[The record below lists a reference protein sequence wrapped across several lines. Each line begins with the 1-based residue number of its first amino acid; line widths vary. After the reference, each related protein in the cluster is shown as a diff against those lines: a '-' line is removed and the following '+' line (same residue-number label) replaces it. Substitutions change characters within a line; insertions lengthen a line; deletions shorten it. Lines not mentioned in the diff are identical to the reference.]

1 MSITE
6 TTSIINLGK
15 ILLILDTY
23 STDIVQLQTSAWR
36 LETPG
41 IHTTSRAR
49 GKAQFIIK
57 QVFKVT
63 VYNT

>member
-1 MSITE
+1 MCITE
-6 TTSIINLGK
+6 TTSIIHFGK
-15 ILLILDTY
+15 MLLILYTH
-23 STDIVQLQTSAWR
+23 SPDIVQLQTSAQR

-41 IHTTSRAR
+41 IRTTSRAR